1 MKPFDLFGPLP
12 AANSTTVLE
21 ASAGTGKTFALA
33 ALVTRYLAEGHA
45 TLDEMLLITF
55 SRAATRELRERV
67 RAQLVE
73 AVEVFNAVETAGA
86 PVEPA
91 NDLIAHLLNA
101 APEELATRARRL
113 RHALADFDSATI
125 ATTHQFCQIVLRSL
139 GVAGDGD
146 PDVKLVESLDHLIAE
161 IVDDVYLAHFGQQK
175 VAPPMTRQ
183 EALDLA
189 RDAVGNPGTA
199 IHPVEAPADSDAA
212 VRLDFVRR
220 VLAEIEP
227 RKRRLRIQGYDDL
240 LSRLADALQEHDAP
254 ARTRMRRRWRIVLVD
269 EFQDTDPIQWQVIER
284 AFAGA
289 CTLVLIGDP
298 KQAIYAF
305 RGGDIVTY
313 LAAAHSAG
321 DRRTLDTNWRSDKPL
336 VDAVQAVLRGAQL
349 GDADIVVGDVGAH
362 HQTHRLAGAPHN
374 DPFRLRVVGRAQFR
388 KQDDDTIPIAD
399 LRLHIAKD
407 LAADIARL
415 LTSGATFDGAELT
428 ARDVAVIVQN
438 RWDAAPCRDALAAL
452 GISSVY
458 SGDAD
463 VFTSAAANDWLC
475 LIEAMEQTHRPALV
489 RAAALT
495 SFFGETGSSLA
506 AGGDALTDRVAE
518 TLRDWA
524 DRVRRLGVAAVFE
537 SANLAGM
544 GRRVLTESGGA
555 RRMTDLAH
563 LADLL
568 QDAAH
573 RDGLSLPALAELLR
587 GQRAASTGAERN
599 RRLDS
604 ETAAVQIMTYWG
616 SKGLEFP
623 VVYLP
628 FMFNRNIR
636 SADRVLFHDESGQR
650 CLHIGG
656 AGSPGY
662 AEAAA
667 RAAAESAGEVLRLA
681 YVALTRA
688 QSQVTAWWAP
698 SWDEVNGGLSRLLR
712 GRRPGEAAVPDR
724 CEAGI
729 TDADAHRLFAAWQG
743 AGGPVVEESVVA
755 EVSKLRPISPPEG
768 LAVRT
773 FDRALD
779 SSWRRTSYSA
789 LVRASHQSPVGVSSE
804 PEAVGKDDEVEAP
817 ATGSAPAATH
827 PEGVRSPMIDLP
839 GGATF
844 GSLVHAVLETAD
856 PLAADLEAELAA
868 HVARHFAWW
877 PVDAEVAD
885 IAAALVPVHDTPL
898 GELAADLRL
907 RDIGRVDRLRELEFE
922 IPLAGGDF
930 DPHPDTV
937 TLAQVGD
944 LLAAELGDDDPL
956 RAYAD
961 QLRAPALAAAT
972 LRGYLSGSIDAVL
985 RVPDPAVGHRFVVV
999 DYKTNRLGEDRRAV
1013 ADEYNHAQLT
1023 AAMLHSDYVL
1033 QALLYNV
1040 VLHRYLRWR
1049 LPDYQPERHLGG
1061 VLYLFLRGM
1070 CGPDTPVVDGHRTG
1084 VFSWR
1089 PPARL
1094 VLALSDL
1101 LDGAAVQR

>member
-12 AANSTTVLE
+12 AGNSTTVLE

-33 ALVTRYLAEGHA
+33 ALVTRYIAEDVA

-67 RAQLVE
+67 RAQLLE
-73 AVEVFNAVETAGA
+73 AVEAFDAPPGA
-86 PVEPA
+86 EPA
-91 NDLIAHLLNA
+91 NDLIEHLLA
-101 APEELATRARRL
+101 APPDERTARARRL
-113 RHALADFDSATI
+113 RRALADFDSATI
-125 ATTHQFCQIVLRSL
+125 ATTHQFCQIVLKSL

-146 PDVKLVESLDHLIAE
+146 PDVQLVDSLQDLITE
-161 IVDDVYLAHFGQQK
+161 IVDDVYLSHFGQQK
-175 VAPPMTRQ
+175 TLPPLTREQ
-183 EALDLA
+183 ALELA
-189 RDAVGNPGTA
+189 RAAVGNPGTA
-199 IHPVEAPADSDAA
+199 IRPVEAAPDSDAA
-212 VRLDFVRR
+212 ARLDFVRR
-220 VLAEIEP
+220 VLDEIEP

-240 LSRLADALQEHDAP
+240 LGRLAEALHADDAP
-254 ARTRMRRRWRIVLVD
+254 ARSRMRRRWRIVLVD

-321 DRRTLDTNWRSDKPL
+321 ERRTLDTNWRSDKPL
-336 VDAVQAVLRGAQL
+336 VDAVHAVLRGAQL
-349 GDADIVVGDVGAH
+349 GDADIVVGDVSAR
-362 HQTHRLAGAPHN
+362 HQTQRLAGAPHN
-374 DPFRLRVVGRAQFR
+374 DPFRLRVVGRPQFR
-388 KQDDDTIPIAD
+388 KQDDDTIPIGA
-399 LRLHIAKD
+399 LRPYIAQD
-407 LAADIARL
+407 LAADIAGL
-415 LTSGATFDGAELT
+415 LTHETTFDGKRVT

-463 VFTSAAANDWLC
+463 VFGSEAATDWLC

-506 AGGDALTDRVAE
+506 AGGDALTDRIAE

-544 GRRVLTESGGA
+544 GRRVLAGPGGA
-555 RRMTDLAH
+555 RLMTDLTH

-568 QDAAH
+568 QAAAH
-573 RDGLSLPALAELLR
+573 RESLSLPALAELLR
-587 GQRAASTGAERN
+587 QERDAGTGAERN

-628 FMFNRNIR
+628 FMFNRHVKP
-636 SADRVLFHDESGQR
+636 DDQVLFHDEDGNR

-656 AGSPGY
+656 PGSPGY
-662 AEAAA
+662 AEAAQ

-688 QSQVTAWWAP
+688 KGQVVAWWAP
-698 SWDEVNGGLSRLLR
+698 SWDEINGGLSRLLR
-712 GRRPGEAAVPDR
+712 GRRPGEPTVPDK
-724 CEAGI
+724 CETGI
-729 TDADAHRLFAAWQG
+729 TDEAARRLFAAWQE
-743 AGGPVVEESVVA
+743 AGGPVVEDAVVA
-755 EVSKLRPISPPEG
+755 GASPLRPPDPPEG

-773 FDRALD
+773 FDRQVDLT
-779 SSWRRTSYSA
+779 WRRTSYSA
-789 LVRASHQSPVGVSSE
+789 LVRASHEAPAGVGSE
-804 PEAVGKDDEVEAP
+804 PEAAGKDDEVDDPVA
-817 ATGSAPAATH
+817 AGSESPVT
-827 PEGVRSPMIDLP
+827 EGVSSPMAELP

-856 PLAADLEAELAA
+856 PFAADLEAELTD

-877 PVDAEVAD
+877 PVEAEIAD
-885 IAAALVPVHDTPL
+885 IAAALVPLHDTPL
-898 GELAADLRL
+898 GPLAADLRL
-907 RDIGRVDRLRELEFE
+907 RDIGLHDRLRELDFE
-922 IPLAGGDF
+922 IPLTGGDLT
-930 DPHPDTV
+930 DELTTV

-944 LLAAELGDDDPL
+944 LLEEQLSPDDPM
-956 RAYAD
+956 RGYAE
-961 QLRAPALAAAT
+961 QLRAPALSAAT

-985 RVPDPAVGHRFVVV
+985 RIPDPAVGHRFVVV
-999 DYKTNRLGEDRRAV
+999 DYKTNRLGEGARPV
-1013 ADEYNHAQLT
+1013 AADYGPPQLA

-1033 QALLYNV
+1033 QALLYSV
-1040 VLHRYLRWR
+1040 VLHRFLRWR
-1049 LPDYQPERHLGG
+1049 VPDYQPEQHFGG

-1070 CGPDTPVVDGHRTG
+1070 CGAATPVVDGHRAG

-1089 PPARL
+1089 PPVSL
-1094 VLALSDL
+1094 VSALSDL
-1101 LDGAAVQR
+1101 LAGAGVPR